1 MSQKTGIS
9 APQFLPQGIEPIKST
24 HHSLDR
30 LTNEMKVLIVQDRLD
45 KIRGKFPHIFDILIF
60 KELDRIGANL
70 ESDFINQRSPE
81 HLTRLA
87 YSIYFIR
94 KNLLKNIAIFPL
106 QDWYDVRFL
115 PFTLQFTFGS
125 KSVLGILAHAY
136 LKDKYEAFDEDRLLS
151 IIRKSISE
159 AQLVTGSIYAVQ
171 GPKNNLKTL
180 YFEISKKSGLL
191 FSKEEIKQLKGL
203 LKQEMQFCVEKL
215 IPRVFM
221 TRNEEELL
229 RSILTLSREI
239 QQKSDLP
246 QVMILFDQ
254 QGAQEVMFTVIL
266 VRVHFEG
273 QPTVLESLAK
283 VQNDY
288 SYLPER
294 YQFVRY
300 LRKKHPVEANV
311 FRVVI
316 KKDSSL
322 LRGDLSLNFYLA
334 RQKVSQALSKAVGE
348 FRDFNGGIILKQRE
362 GLTSLIEAFPKISFQ
377 NPDLL
382 ENFFYSLS
390 PIEAQATLPIAS
402 LKIFFELFLQALNT
416 TLTKL
421 SDFFLKF
428 ETHNDQFFVLVRSSD
443 SHLKEI
449 LDNFFSSFKLTQ
461 GDIITSVQHVQN
473 TFFLGYLILT
483 AQEEIIHQLTKAL
496 VQALQDWKRKVESQQ
511 ILKLGLEPTAISLD
525 PRIGGDQISS
535 IILKMLFEGLMREN
549 KEGKIDY
556 GLAKSVDVSSDLKTY
571 LFRLRSTRW
580 SDGSLV
586 SAFDFEYA
594 WKKTL
599 SPDFKTP
606 FAYLFYPIKNAKLA
620 KAREVSSDAIGIKA
634 LDELTLKVELESPTP
649 YFLDLTAHT
658 IYSPIH
664 RLIDQLHP
672 NWSFEEEGGYVCNG
686 AFQLTKNNRNEGY
699 ELIKNQLYW
708 DAANITLDQA
718 VFVKANRYQSYEM
731 FQSNNNHWIGEPLGT
746 WDSNFIPQ
754 GEDETVDF
762 TSSTVYWYVFNTQQ
776 FPFNNKKIRQ
786 ALAIAFDRS
795 KLESIL
801 QLAPAVTPI
810 PPQHRQV
817 QHSLLSFYNVERAQA
832 LFREG
837 LKETGLSSEDFPI
850 IPLIHLTGPIRNRVA
865 EFIKHQWQIALG
877 VKCKIEPVEWNIL
890 FSKMTEGNFQIGMM
904 GWQPW
909 INDPMYTFHAFKNG
923 KELIN
928 FSKWE
933 DEKYQRILDLAGKE
947 ASLKLKEAHYLQAEE
962 LLLEEM
968 PVIPIFFIAPHA
980 LKKKNLCIPHVSPLM
995 NFKWAHFLPSF

>member
-1 MSQKTGIS
+1 
-9 APQFLPQGIEPIKST
+9 
-24 HHSLDR
+24 
-30 LTNEMKVLIVQDRLD
+30 MKVSIVRDILD
-45 KIRGKFPHIFDILIF
+45 KFRRKFSQIVDISIF
-60 KELDRIGANL
+60 KELDRIAANL
-70 ESDFINQRSPE
+70 EPDFIRQRSPK
-81 HLTRLA
+81 HLARLA

-94 KNLLKNIAIFPL
+94 KNLLKNIALFPL
-106 QDWYDVRFL
+106 QDCYDARFL

-125 KSVLGILAHAY
+125 KSVLGILVHAY
-136 LKDKYEAFDEDRLLS
+136 LKDKYETFDEEHILS
-151 IIRKSISE
+151 IIRKFVSE
-159 AQLVTGSIYAVQ
+159 AQLVTGSIYAFQ
-171 GPKNNLKTL
+171 SSKNNVKTL
-180 YFEISKKSGLL
+180 YFEISKRSGLL
-191 FSKEEIKQLKGL
+191 FSKEEIKRLKGI
-203 LKQEMQFCVEKL
+203 LKQEMLFCVEKL
-215 IPRVFM
+215 VPRVFM

-229 RSILTLSREI
+229 RNILALSREVE
-239 QQKSDLP
+239 QKSDLP

-254 QGAQEVMFTVIL
+254 QASQEIIFTVIL
-266 VRVHFEG
+266 VRVHREG

-283 VQNDY
+283 EQNGC

-294 YQFVRY
+294 YQFVKY
-300 LRKKHPVEANV
+300 LRKRHPVEANV
-311 FRVVI
+311 FRVVM

-362 GLTSLIEAFPKISFQ
+362 GLTSFMETFPNISFQ

-390 PIEAQATLPIAS
+390 PIEAQATLPTAS
-402 LKIFFELFLQALNT
+402 LKVFFELFLQALNFNI
-416 TLTKL
+416 TKL

-428 ETHNDQFFVLVRSSD
+428 ETHDDQFFVLVRSSD
-443 SHLKEI
+443 SCLKGI
-449 LDNFFSSFKLTQ
+449 LDKIFSSFKLIQ
-461 GDIITSVQHVQN
+461 VDIVTSVQHVQS
-473 TFFLGYLILT
+473 TFFLGYLLLT
-483 AQEEIIHQLTKAL
+483 AKEQTINQLTQAL
-496 VQALQDWKRKVESQQ
+496 TQALQDWKRKVEGQQ
-511 ILKLGLEPTAISLD
+511 ILKLGLEPIPISLD

-556 GLAKSVDVSSDLKTY
+556 GLAKRVDVSSDLKTY
-571 LFRLRSTRW
+571 LFRLRSTKW

-606 FAYLFYPIKNAKLA
+606 FAYLFYPIKNAKPA
-620 KAREVSSDAIGIKA
+620 KEGILSSDAIGIKA

-672 NWSFEEEGGYVCNG
+672 NWPFEEERGYVCNG
-686 AFQLTKNNRNEGY
+686 AFQLIKNNRNEGY

-708 DAANITLDQA
+708 DADNIKLDQA
-718 VFVKANRYQSYEM
+718 VFVKANRYQCYEM
-731 FQSNNNHWIGEPLGT
+731 FQNDNNHWVGAPLET
-746 WDSNFIPQ
+746 WDPNFIPHE
-754 GEDETVDF
+754 GDENVEF
-762 TSSTVYWYVFNTQQ
+762 THGSVVYWYIFNTRR

-786 ALAIAFDRS
+786 AMSMAIDKCRFEA
-795 KLESIL
+795 IL

-810 PPQHRQV
+810 PPQHKQI
-817 QHSLLSFYNVERAQA
+817 QHRSFYSVERAQA

-837 LKETGLSSEDFPI
+837 LKELNISLEDFPV
-850 IPLIHLTGPIRNRVA
+850 IPLIHLTDPIRNRVA
-865 EFIKHQWQIALG
+865 KFIKQQWNIVLG
-877 VKCKIEPVEWNIL
+877 VKCKIKPVKWNIL
-890 FSKMTEGNFQIGMM
+890 FSKMTKGNFQIGMM
-904 GWQPW
+904 GWQPC
-909 INDPMYTFHAFKNG
+909 INDPLYTLHAFK
-923 KELIN
+923 ESIN

-933 DEKYQRILDLAGKE
+933 DQKYQEILDLAAKE
-947 ASLKLKEAHYLQAEE
+947 SCTKLREAYYLQAEE

-968 PVIPIFFIAPHA
+968 PVIPLYFIAPHS
-980 LKKKNLCIPHVSPLM
+980 LKKKNLCISHPTVRM
-995 NFKWAHFLPSF
+995 NFKWAHLQGNR